1 MHYADL
7 DTLRANFLERIYR
20 DTPKPPPWGRVGH
33 LDLLKAIL
41 AQRHTVE
48 LLAKY
53 THDVLKLFDAVPML

>member
-1 MHYADL
+1 
-7 DTLRANFLERIYR
+7 RIYR
-20 DTPKPPPWGRVGH
+20 DTPKPPPLGRVSH

-53 THDVLKLFDAVPML
+53 TYDVLKLFDAVPMLTPSPHSG

>member
-1 MHYADL
+1 
-7 DTLRANFLERIYR
+7 

-53 THDVLKLFDAVPML
+53 THDVLKLFDAVPMLTPSPHSG